1 MTTTHPVLDT
11 PPAEAVPP
19 ALAELAQI
27 RRRARSGIWIETLG
41 TLALLLVAYAL
52 PSFLTDRSL
61 RLEWV
66 YRALLLASF
75 AVVVGRLVHKHLVQP
90 LRVPLGDEEMAL
102 AVERSSP
109 EVKQALISSLQ
120 FARDL
125 QGDARSGRSPD
136 SPALKAAVVA
146 DVAQRIAS
154 IPFARAIDAGRV
166 RRFTLGIAGAVVFFG
181 GWAAIDAGSLGL
193 WAARNLALANV
204 DWPRYTRLSL
214 ADGSNEVRLPQGDA
228 LTVRVAVDGELP
240 DQAFVDYTFGDEN
253 GTEPMS
259 RTGDREFTWTIEA
272 VRSDAQLSITAGDS
286 LPLALKVTIVE
297 RPRVDSLVVTV
308 TFPDY
313 MEREPMEVPNSDG
326 ELRLPKGAKLSL
338 RGQSQKALTEAFVL
352 FANDQKQALAV
363 AADRKSFAGEYAPTA
378 SGLLVVDVVDADN
391 LGAGTPP
398 KLLLRVG
405 EDKPPTIE
413 FRLRGIGT
421 SITADAVL
429 PGELKAKDDF
439 GLRKLG
445 AEWRV
450 VDDKPLEKGQA
461 PPPEVPFAAAE
472 ALFAAALEPNALR
485 HESLASVDL
494 RQWNKSRAENDPKNP
509 IRPGMLLS
517 LRWLA
522 VDNFGPGE
530 PHTGYGETMAFRVV
544 TSAQL
549 TEELRRRQVEQKTE
563 LAALLEELQQATFEL
578 KETVNP
584 ANAGDKRKLVEARL
598 KALVRKQQT
607 LGRRVAF
614 IGESYQRILWEY
626 ENNRLIEANQV
637 RNIETR
643 IPQPLLAIGKES
655 FPAAARATDDFVAA
669 TDEAVRARAVATC
682 QDIERRIIAILAEMK
697 QAESLAGLIEDLK
710 GVNRLVDD
718 AKRDAKSRAEGREQ
732 DIFQPKKP
740 DKNPSN
746 PADSPDKPR

>member
-1 MTTTHPVLDT
+1 MTTTLPLD
-11 PPAEAVPP
+11 PPAAAATPP

-52 PSFLTDRSL
+52 PSFLTDRAL
-61 RLEWV
+61 RLEWI
-66 YRALLLASF
+66 YRFLLLASF
-75 AVVVGRLVHKHLVQP
+75 AVVVVRLVQKHLVRP

-120 FARDL
+120 FAHDL
-125 QGDARSGRSPD
+125 RSGGRSKD
-136 SPALKAAVVA
+136 SPALMAAVVA
-146 DVAQRIAS
+146 DVAQRVAS

-181 GWAAIDAGSLGL
+181 GWAAIDTSSLGL

-214 ADGSNEVRLPQGDA
+214 ADGSSEVRLPQGDA
-228 LTVRVAVDGELP
+228 LTVRVLVDGELP
-240 DQAFVDYTFGDEN
+240 DQAFVDYAFDDKES

-259 RTGDREFTWTIEA
+259 RTGDREFTWTIES
-272 VRSDAQLSITAGDS
+272 VRSGAMLTVTAGDS

-297 RPRVDSLVVTV
+297 RPRVDGLVVTV

-313 MEREPMEVPNSDG
+313 MERAPMEVPNTDG

-338 RGQSQKALTEAFVL
+338 RGQSQKALQEAFAL

-363 AADRKSFAGEYAPTA
+363 AADRKSFVGDFAPTA
-378 SGLLVVDVVDADN
+378 SGLLVVDVVDGDN
-391 LGAGTPP
+391 LGAGSPP

-405 EDKPPTIE
+405 DDKPPTIE
-413 FRLRGIGT
+413 CRLRGIGT

-439 GLRKLG
+439 GLRKLA
-445 AEWRV
+445 AEWRAIE
-450 VDDKPLEKGQA
+450 DKPLEKGQA

-472 ALFAAALEPNALR
+472 ALFAVPLEANALR
-485 HESLASVDL
+485 HETLASVDL

-517 LRWLA
+517 LRWSA
-522 VDNFGPGE
+522 TDNFGPGE
-530 PHTGYGETMAFRVV
+530 PHIGYGETMAFRVV

-549 TEELRRRQVEQKTE
+549 TEELRRRQVEQRTE
-563 LAALLEELQQATFEL
+563 LVALLEELQQATFDL
-578 KETVNP
+578 KEMVNP
-584 ANAGDKRKLVEARL
+584 TQAGEQRKLVEARL

-637 RNIETR
+637 RTIESK
-643 IPQPLLAIGKES
+643 IPQPLQAIGKEL
-655 FPAAARATDDFVAA
+655 FPTTARATDDFVANA
-669 TDEAVRARAVATC
+669 DETVRARAVAGC
-682 QDIERRIIAILAEMK
+682 QDIERRILAVLAEMK
-697 QAESLAGLIEDLK
+697 QAESLAALIEDLK
-710 GVNRLVDD
+710 GVIRLGGD
-718 AKRDAKSRAEGREQ
+718 AMNDAKSRAEGREQ

-740 DKNPSN
+740 DKKPSN
-746 PADSPDKPR
+746 PANPPEQPR

>member
-1 MTTTHPVLDT
+1 MTTTLPLD
-11 PPAEAVPP
+11 PPLGTATPP

-61 RLEWV
+61 RLEWI
-66 YRALLLASF
+66 YRFVLLASF
-75 AVVVGRLVHKHLVQP
+75 AVVVVRLVHKHLVQP

-120 FARDL
+120 FAHDL
-125 QGDARSGRSPD
+125 RSGGRSKD
-136 SPALKAAVVA
+136 SPALMAAVVA
-146 DVAQRIAS
+146 DVAQRVAS

-181 GWAAIDAGSLGL
+181 GWAAIDASSLGL

-214 ADGSNEVRLPQGDA
+214 ADGSSEVRLPQGDA
-228 LTVRVAVDGELP
+228 LTVRVLVDGELP
-240 DQAFVDYTFGDEN
+240 DQAFVDYEFGGDEN

-259 RTGDREFTWTIEA
+259 RTGDREFTWTIES

-297 RPRVDSLVVTV
+297 RPRVDGLVVTV

-338 RGQSQKALTEAFVL
+338 RGQSQKALTEAFAL
-352 FANDQKQALAV
+352 FANDQKQALTV
-363 AADRKSFAGEYAPTA
+363 GADRKSFAGDYAPTA
-378 SGLLVVDVVDADN
+378 SGLLVVDVVDGDN

-413 FRLRGIGT
+413 CRLRGIGT

-637 RNIETR
+637 RNIETK

-669 TDEAVRARAVATC
+669 TDEAVRNRAVATC
-682 QDIERRIIAILAEMK
+682 QDIERRILAILAEMK

-740 DKNPSN
+740 EKKPSN